1 MPTDPWSEVKPTVR
15 GKMGGWWQRF
25 LRRRQQAEHDWIYG
39 TQPKSTVPLRQPP
52 PAPKRP
58 TVVFTAVLPSAVPHA
73 EFTATCTVAWEAIGE
88 TTHAKPESIARSD
101 IERRAAEVLAKGQ
114 VTHCEQLQHKL
125 EAELGY
131 VTKLEDARIAVQ
143 LVEIE
148 LTCTDESR
156 AATELYQELQRRRLV
171 RGWDRDLKL
180 DELRHLKDDILS
192 DPAMATV
199 WWLQNNDNQVDQ
211 AVEMSAKLRKLAQ
224 IMTENDERS
233 TTDTVASLVDRFV
246 DRLPDGARWRLLS
259 NLAEV
264 FSHYGSPDLA
274 SELPE
279 LDGGGGQHRPR
290 PAHSE

>member
-15 GKMGGWWQRF
+15 GKMGGWWSRF
-25 LRRRQQAEHDWIYG
+25 VRRRQQAEHDWIYG
-39 TQPKSTVPLRQPP
+39 KDPGAAITLRQPP

-73 EFTATCTVAWEAIGE
+73 DFTATCTVAWEAIGE

-101 IERRAAEVLAKGQ
+101 IERRAAAILAGGR
-114 VTHCEQLQHKL
+114 VTQSEQYQHKL

-148 LTCTDESR
+148 LTCTDEAK
-156 AATELYQELQRRRLV
+156 AATELFEELQRRRLV

-192 DPAMATV
+192 D
-199 WWLQNNDNQVDQ
+199 LQKADDQGVHVSDNQVDQ
-211 AVEMSAKLRKLAQ
+211 AVEMSAKLRKLAK

-246 DRLPDGARWRLLS
+246 DRLPEGARWRLLS
-259 NLAEV
+259 NLADV

-274 SELPE
+274 SELPQ
-279 LDGGGGQHRPR
+279 LDGGGRDRPR